1 MPKKMIVDYLSNHQD
16 EVIEKWTK
24 EMRTQLDER
33 SLSIS
38 MDSVYIETGKEFVG
52 LVLSNLTQIEK
63 QYKLKLQDFSDKVVQ
78 LGWPL
83 TVVLAGLRALG
94 RILFEGMQEKGTV
107 TERNNMEVVYSFDT
121 WMTPMQDEI
130 VNNYA
135 SSWERTV
142 SIQKIALQE
151 LSAPLIPVFEKI
163 SVMPLVGTI
172 DTERAKQIMEN
183 LLNGIVQHRSE
194 VVLIDITGVPVVD
207 TMVAHHIIQAAE
219 AVRLV
224 GAKCMIVG
232 IRPEIAQTIVSLGI
246 DLTQILTTS
255 TLQKGIQKALAN
267 TNRKIVELEGRR
279 VRIPILKLADCL
291 LVSIQWELDDQTA
304 LQFQEDLL
312 QKIHETSA
320 RGVVIDI
327 TSIDFMD
334 SFIAKVLGDV
344 INMSKLMG
352 AMVVITGIQPAV
364 AITLIELG
372 IRLEDVL
379 TALDLEKGLET
390 LQQEL
395 GD

>member
-83 TVVLAGLRALG
+83 TAVLAGLRTLG
-94 RILFEGMQEKGTV
+94 RILFEGMQEEGTV

-267 TNRKIVELEGRR
+267 TNRKIVELE
-279 VRIPILKLADCL
+279 V
-291 LVSIQWELDDQTA
+291 E
-304 LQFQEDLL
+304 E
-312 QKIHETSA
+312 
-320 RGVVIDI
+320 
-327 TSIDFMD
+327 
-334 SFIAKVLGDV
+334 
-344 INMSKLMG
+344 
-352 AMVVITGIQPAV
+352 
-364 AITLIELG
+364 
-372 IRLEDVL
+372 
-379 TALDLEKGLET
+379 
-390 LQQEL
+390 
-395 GD
+395 